1 MTNKKWSP
9 LGQALLD
16 FYHGKEDAVFR
27 VMSSV
32 EEDQIVPVRAF
43 FRDPDKLSK
52 FDKIAIASC
61 QGKVLDI
68 GAGAGTH
75 SLLLQEKGLDVTGMD
90 ISEEAAEVMRERGLK
105 KVIAGDIF
113 NYDFKEKFDT
123 LLMLMN
129 GIGLAGDI
137 NGLENFLQHAKN
149 LLNKGGQI
157 ILDSTD
163 LHYVKDTSLLRAS
176 IKKPEGEYY
185 GIVWYQLEYNGRKG
199 EFYSWLFADQD
210 LLKEKAEAAGFKMDI
225 LYEDDDQYL
234 ARLSRLQ

>member
-1 MTNKKWSP
+1 MINKKWSP
-9 LGQALLD
+9 LGEALLD
-16 FYHGKEDAVFR
+16 YYHGNKNAVLR

-32 EEDQIVPVRAF
+32 EEDQIVPVSAF
-43 FRDPDKLSK
+43 FRGPENLSR

-68 GAGAGTH
+68 GAGAGTQ
-75 SLLLQEKGLDVTGMD
+75 SLLLQDKGLDVTSMD
-90 ISEEAAEVMRERGLK
+90 ISTEAAQVMQERGLK

-113 NYDFKEKFDT
+113 NYSFEEKFDT

-137 NGLENFLQHAKN
+137 TGLEKFLNHAKT

-185 GIVWYQLEYNGRKG
+185 GIVWYQLEYKGKKG
-199 EFYSWLFADQD
+199 ELYSWLFADQD
-210 LLKEKAEAAGFKMDI
+210 LLKEKAEAAGFKMSI
-225 LYEDDDQYL
+225 LYEDDDQFL
-234 ARLSRLQ
+234 IRLS